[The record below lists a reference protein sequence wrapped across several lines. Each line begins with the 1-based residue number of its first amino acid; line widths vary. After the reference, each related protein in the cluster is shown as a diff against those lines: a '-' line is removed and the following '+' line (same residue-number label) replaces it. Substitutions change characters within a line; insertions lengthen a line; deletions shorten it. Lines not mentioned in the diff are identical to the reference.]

1 MTNAALAF
9 VFPGQGSQKI
19 GMLSEIALE
28 APEIPATFAEASEV
42 LGYDLWDLC
51 QNGEQ
56 EDINLTQRTQPLL
69 LTSSVALY
77 RLWRGR
83 GGALPGRMAGHSLGE
98 WSALVCS
105 GVVAFKEAVHLVRE
119 RGRLMQEAVPLG
131 SGSMAA
137 VIGLDDEAVEV
148 ACAGS
153 AKGEVV
159 AAVNYNSPGQVV
171 IAGNSAAVERAIQAC
186 RAAGAKRAMSLP
198 VSAPFH
204 TELMRPAA
212 EKLAPQIEA
221 VQFDTPEIPI
231 VHNVHAQAESDPAA
245 IKALMI
251 EQIYHPVRWTAC
263 TQKIIADG
271 TAQLIECGPGKV
283 LAGLVRRIDR
293 NITCHAVDNPYSFNE
308 ALRSTAA

>member
-19 GMLSEIALE
+19 GMLSEIAQE
-28 APEIPATFAEASEV
+28 APEIQSTFAEASEV

-56 EDINLTQRTQPLL
+56 EAINLTQRTQPLL

-77 RLWRGR
+77 RLWRAR
-83 GGALPGRMAGHSLGE
+83 GGAVPARMAGHSLGE

-105 GVVAFKEAVHLVRE
+105 GVLAFKDAVHLVRE
-119 RGRLMQEAVPLG
+119 RGRLMQEAVPVG
-131 SGSMAA
+131 TGAMAA
-137 VIGLDDEAVEV
+137 VIGLDDAVVEE
-148 ACAGS
+148 ACAE
-153 AKGEVV
+153 AAQGEVV
-159 AAVNYNSPGQVV
+159 AAVNYNSPGQIV
-171 IAGNSAAVERAIQAC
+171 IAGSSAAVERAIDAC
-186 RAAGAKRAMSLP
+186 KSAGAKRAMPLP

-221 VQFDTPEIPI
+221 AEFSAPQIPV
-231 VHNVHAQAESDPAA
+231 VHNVHAEAESDPAK

-251 EQIYHPVRWTAC
+251 EQIYSPVRWTAC
-263 TQKIIADG
+263 AQKLVSDGATQWV
-271 TAQLIECGPGKV
+271 ECGPGKV
-283 LAGLVRRIDR
+283 LAGLLKRINR
-293 NITCHAVDNPYSFNE
+293 SASCHGIDTPASFNE
-308 ALRSTAA
+308 ALRATAA